1 MLPEKRSWPGWRPTT
16 VADVQPYEA
25 ITLVERV
32 LRDLIREVMGD
43 DWRNDPAIKIE
54 ELENKR
60 SADGAKRRG
69 IIASSDLIEYLE
81 FHQLNGI
88 VTGAKNWAK
97 FEPALGKKKYF
108 QTYMDRLEGF
118 RNATMHGRPL
128 YPFEQSLVVGIVGEI
143 TNQVTIWR
151 SAQGP
156 DMKYYPE
163 IVSVTDSLGR
173 QLQSGEPATVSVRPG
188 DCISF
193 ACLGSDP
200 HGRVLTWELY
210 VRSTGG
216 SMISQTRRKG
226 DEAVLNWNVITGQI
240 QDGADVWITLES
252 DGQYHRLGEC
262 DARFELAYDVLP
274 PLGADLGSPSPSE

>member
-1 MLPEKRSWPGWRPTT
+1 M
-16 VADVQPYEA
+16 QPYEA

-43 DWRNDPAIKIE
+43 DWQNDPAIKIE

-60 SADGAKRRG
+60 SADFAKRRG

-81 FHQLNGI
+81 FHQLKRI
-88 VTGAKNWAK
+88 VVRTTNWGK

-128 YPFEQSLVVGIVGEI
+128 FPFEQSLVVGIVGEI

-151 SAQGP
+151 SERGP
-156 DMKYYPE
+156 DMKHYPE
-163 IVSVTDSLGR
+163 IISVTDSLGR
-173 QLQSGEPATVSVRPG
+173 QLKGDDPEMVSVRPG

-193 ACLGSDP
+193 ACVGSDP
-200 HGRVLTWELY
+200 HGRVLTLGLR
-210 VRSTGG
+210 VKSTGG
-216 SMISQTRRKG
+216 SMIWQTGAKG
-226 DEAVLNWNVITGQI
+226 NEVTLCWNVIEGQV

-252 DGQYHRLGEC
+252 NGQFHKHGDFDDRLY
-262 DARFELAYDVLP
+262 LAYDVLP